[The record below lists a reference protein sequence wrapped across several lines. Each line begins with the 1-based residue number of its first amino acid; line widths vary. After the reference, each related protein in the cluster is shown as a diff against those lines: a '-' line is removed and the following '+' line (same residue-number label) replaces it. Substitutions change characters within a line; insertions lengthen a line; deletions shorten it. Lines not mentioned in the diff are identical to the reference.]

1 MQRVNVLLNHLT
13 AAPACERVSAASVAA
28 ASAAG
33 KLSGHVA
40 IITGSGNG
48 IGASEYSVGVSVE
61 SLWS

>member
-13 AAPACERVSAASVAA
+13 AAPACERLSAASVAA
-28 ASAAG
+28 AAAAGSSAG

-48 IGASEYSVGVSVE
+48 IGASESVGVG
-61 SLWS
+61 

>member
-13 AAPACERVSAASVAA
+13 AAPACERLSAASVAA
-28 ASAAG
+28 VSGSASG

-48 IGASEYSVGVSVE
+48 IGAPQSVGVC
-61 SLWS
+61 